1 MSISDNRRAKLTYM
15 IDACVMQARWHQE
28 QYTRLE
34 YCQRYFAYLMENER
48 MFEDGNYLENLL
60 HNLSAKEDF
69 SRSTTTGEFQR
80 PYFENR
86 SYGDLNEETTN
97 ENELQSPVRK
107 KKKKRRRRRNRKRK
121 VSILLQNRTTKKMR
135 ILGIWVSVLRTTK
148 VKVV

>member
-97 ENELQSPVRK
+97 ER
-107 KKKKRRRRRNRKRK
+107 RRRRRNRKRK